1 MTIKK
6 CLDDLNDLG
15 LKKDTI
21 MAEGVAMHENLNAV
35 EDLMKVVQNA
45 ADKNAVFESFKKR
58 YEAHFAQSDEIEQQR

>member
-6 CLDDLNDLG
+6 CLDDLNGLG

-35 EDLMKVVQNA
+35 EDLMKVV
-45 ADKNAVFESFKKR
+45 
-58 YEAHFAQSDEIEQQR
+58 